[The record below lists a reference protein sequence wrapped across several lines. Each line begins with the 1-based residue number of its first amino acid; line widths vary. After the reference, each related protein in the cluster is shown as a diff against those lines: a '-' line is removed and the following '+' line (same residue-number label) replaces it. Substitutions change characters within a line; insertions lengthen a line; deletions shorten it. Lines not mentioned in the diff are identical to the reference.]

1 MKVLEINKAFRKFGE
16 IQVKFRWLFLIAM
29 FVITA
34 VGLSGLRKFVAEDLQ
49 EDWFG
54 DKEKIKLA
62 TDRFEETFGNED
74 VITVLVQ
81 TKDVFDSD
89 VLNMIDRLGNE
100 MMETIPYARDVM
112 SVVEVSVAKG
122 TDDGMQVVTPFED
135 GIPDTHTAEGKAE
148 MESIK
153 KFLLSREAIANK
165 LVSEDSTE
173 TWVILYLYGYG
184 DEDNKAR
191 TGMYK
196 AGRAAHKLLDDPKW
210 QSDKWNLICA
220 GTPYTEC
227 EETDVMQKEM
237 SRNLISGFIAMII
250 CLILFVRSLRG
261 LIVPLFSTVGGI
273 GVVFGFMSYFGIVAD
288 QNMMTIPILLGMA
301 LSVGYS
307 IHYINSFKLH
317 FRQTGIRKESVI
329 MSVEETGWPLF
340 FTALTTIAS
349 LISFALV
356 DIGPLKWLGLT
367 SSATVLVIFL
377 YAIILI
383 PVLLSFGKDKKKEE
397 SATTQKVTK
406 ADLAFESFGKRV
418 LKHSK
423 AVLIVGFAMIVVFIP
438 GIFKIRVTLDYIEML
453 GLKIP
458 YIARLAKL
466 QNTQLGS
473 VYSYK
478 ILIEYPDVDEFKK
491 PERMFAL
498 EKLENTLGNLSLTR
512 KSNGKPRVKSVLD
525 IVKETNRML
534 NGDDPAYYS
543 IPDDENLLTQE
554 LFLYEITGGSRL
566 YDWLNAD
573 YNMAYVNVNLATYD
587 SSQIASNIADAEKA
601 AEELF
606 PGAEVSAIGAVAE
619 FAEMNG
625 KIVRGEL
632 KSFAGSFIMIAA
644 MLILVFM
651 SIRTGLIGMIPNVTP
666 VIILAGIM
674 GYFRFR
680 LDMMTMTVMPMILGI
695 AVDDTIH
702 FINHVKYYYE
712 VHGNYK
718 DAILRT
724 YLEIGKT
731 MCMTTVIICA
741 MFLIYA
747 FSPMNTMHRIGML
760 SIVGLTT
767 ALAADYLLTP
777 VLIYVTKP
785 FGKEFDGIERAD
797 RQSTHKR
804 PRSFAERLCVR
815 N

>member
-16 IQVKFRWLFLIAM
+16 IQVKFRWLFLLAM

-317 FRQTGIRKESVI
+317 FRQTGLRKESVI

-423 AVLIVGFAMIVVFIP
+423 AVLIVGFAMIVIFIP

-543 IPDDENLLTQE
+543 IPDDEDLLTQE

-573 YNMAYVNVNLATYD
+573 YNMVYVNVDLATYD
-587 SSQIASNIADAEKA
+587 SSQIASNVADAEKA

-785 FGKEFDGIERAD
+785 FGKEFDGIER
-797 RQSTHKR
+797 KR
-804 PRSFAERLCVR
+804 
-815 N
+815 

>member
-16 IQVKFRWLFLIAM
+16 IQVKFRWLFLLVM

-317 FRQTGIRKESVI
+317 FRQTGLRKESVI

-573 YNMAYVNVNLATYD
+573 YNMAYVNVNLATYN

-632 KSFAGSFIMIAA
+632 KSFTGSFIMIAA

-651 SIRTGLIGMIPNVTP
+651 SIRTGLIGMIPNITP

-674 GYFRFR
+674 GYFRFQ

-731 MCMTTVIICA
+731 MCMTTLIICA

-760 SIVGLTT
+760 SIVGLTA
-767 ALAADYLLTP
+767 ALAADYLMTP

-785 FGKEFDGIERAD
+785 FGKEFDGIER
-797 RQSTHKR
+797 KR
-804 PRSFAERLCVR
+804 
-815 N
+815 

>member
-112 SVVEVSVAKG
+112 SVVEVSVAQG
-122 TDDGMQVVTPFED
+122 TDEGMQVVTPFED

-307 IHYINSFKLH
+307 IHDINSFKLH

-397 SATTQKVTK
+397 SATTQKTTK
-406 ADLAFESFGKRV
+406 TDLAFESFGKRV

-785 FGKEFDGIERAD
+785 FGKEFDGIER
-797 RQSTHKR
+797 KR
-804 PRSFAERLCVR
+804 
-815 N
+815 

>member
-1 MKVLEINKAFRKFGE
+1 
-16 IQVKFRWLFLIAM
+16 
-29 FVITA
+29 
-34 VGLSGLRKFVAEDLQ
+34 
-49 EDWFG
+49 
-54 DKEKIKLA
+54 
-62 TDRFEETFGNED
+62 
-74 VITVLVQ
+74 
-81 TKDVFDSD
+81 
-89 VLNMIDRLGNE
+89 
-100 MMETIPYARDVM
+100 
-112 SVVEVSVAKG
+112 
-122 TDDGMQVVTPFED
+122 
-135 GIPDTHTAEGKAE
+135 
-148 MESIK
+148 
-153 KFLLSREAIANK
+153 
-165 LVSEDSTE
+165 
-173 TWVILYLYGYG
+173 
-184 DEDNKAR
+184 
-191 TGMYK
+191 MYK

-317 FRQTGIRKESVI
+317 FRQTGLRKESVI

-397 SATTQKVTK
+397 SATTQKTTK
-406 ADLAFESFGKRV
+406 TDLAFESFGKRV

-543 IPDDENLLTQE
+543 IPDDEDLLTQE

-573 YNMAYVNVNLATYD
+573 YNMVYVNVDLATYD
-587 SSQIASNIADAEKA
+587 SSQIASNVADAEKA

-785 FGKEFDGIERAD
+785 FGKEFDGIER
-797 RQSTHKR
+797 KR
-804 PRSFAERLCVR
+804 
-815 N
+815 

>member
-16 IQVKFRWLFLIAM
+16 IQVKFRWLFLLAM

-317 FRQTGIRKESVI
+317 FRQTGLRKESVI

-423 AVLIVGFAMIVVFIP
+423 AVLIVGFAMIVIFIP

-680 LDMMTMTVMPMILGI
+680 LDMMTMTVIPMILGI

-785 FGKEFDGIERAD
+785 FGKEFDGIER
-797 RQSTHKR
+797 KR
-804 PRSFAERLCVR
+804 
-815 N
+815 

>member
-16 IQVKFRWLFLIAM
+16 IQVKFRWLFLLAM

-317 FRQTGIRKESVI
+317 FRQTGLRKESVI

-383 PVLLSFGKDKKKEE
+383 PVLLSFGKDKTTEQN
-397 SATTQKVTK
+397 ATMQKTTK
-406 ADLAFESFGKRV
+406 TDLAFESFGKRV

-785 FGKEFDGIERAD
+785 FGKEFDGIER
-797 RQSTHKR
+797 KR
-804 PRSFAERLCVR
+804 
-815 N
+815 

>member
-16 IQVKFRWLFLIAM
+16 IQVKFRWFFLLAM

-397 SATTQKVTK
+397 SATTQKTTK
-406 ADLAFESFGKRV
+406 TDLAFESFGKRV

-785 FGKEFDGIERAD
+785 FGKEFDGIER
-797 RQSTHKR
+797 KR
-804 PRSFAERLCVR
+804 
-815 N
+815 

>member
-16 IQVKFRWLFLIAM
+16 IQVKFRWLFLLAM

-122 TDDGMQVVTPFED
+122 TDEGMQVVTPFED

-317 FRQTGIRKESVI
+317 FRQTGLRKESVI

-397 SATTQKVTK
+397 SATMQKTTK
-406 ADLAFESFGKRV
+406 SDLAFESFGKRV

-785 FGKEFDGIERAD
+785 FGKEFDGIER
-797 RQSTHKR
+797 KR
-804 PRSFAERLCVR
+804 
-815 N
+815 

>member
-16 IQVKFRWLFLIAM
+16 IQVKFRWLFLLAM

-317 FRQTGIRKESVI
+317 FRQTGLRKESVI

-423 AVLIVGFAMIVVFIP
+423 AVLIVGFAMIVIFIP

-543 IPDDENLLTQE
+543 IPDDEDLLTQE

-785 FGKEFDGIERAD
+785 FGKEFDGIER
-797 RQSTHKR
+797 KR
-804 PRSFAERLCVR
+804 
-815 N
+815 

>member
-16 IQVKFRWLFLIAM
+16 IQVKFRWLFLLAM

-165 LVSEDSTE
+165 LVSEDATE

-317 FRQTGIRKESVI
+317 FRQTGLRKESVI

-785 FGKEFDGIERAD
+785 FGKEFDGIER
-797 RQSTHKR
+797 KR
-804 PRSFAERLCVR
+804 
-815 N
+815 

>member
-16 IQVKFRWLFLIAM
+16 IQVKFRWLFLLAM

-122 TDDGMQVVTPFED
+122 TDEGMQVVTPFED

-317 FRQTGIRKESVI
+317 FRQTGLRKESVI

-383 PVLLSFGKDKKKEE
+383 PVLLSFGKDKTTEQN
-397 SATTQKVTK
+397 ATMQKTTK
-406 ADLAFESFGKRV
+406 TDLAFESFGKRV

-466 QNTQLGS
+466 QETQLGS

-573 YNMAYVNVNLATYD
+573 YNMAYVNVDLATYD
-587 SSQIASNIADAEKA
+587 SSQIASNVADAEKA

-785 FGKEFDGIERAD
+785 FGKEFDGIER
-797 RQSTHKR
+797 KR
-804 PRSFAERLCVR
+804 
-815 N
+815 

>member
-785 FGKEFDGIERAD
+785 FGKEFDGIER
-797 RQSTHKR
+797 KR
-804 PRSFAERLCVR
+804 
-815 N
+815 

>member
-16 IQVKFRWLFLIAM
+16 IQVKFRWLFLLVM

-165 LVSEDSTE
+165 LVSEDATE

-184 DEDNKAR
+184 EEDNKAR

-196 AGRAAHKLLDDPKW
+196 AGRAAHKLLEDPKW

-227 EETDVMQKEM
+227 EESDVMRKEM
-237 SRNLISGFIAMII
+237 SRNLFSGFIAMII

-317 FRQTGIRKESVI
+317 FRQTGIRKDSVI

-367 SSATVLVIFL
+367 SSATVLIIFL

-383 PVLLSFGKDKKKEE
+383 PVLLSFGKDKKQEQ
-397 SATTQKVTK
+397 SATAQKVTK
-406 ADLAFESFGKRV
+406 ADLAFESFGERV

-423 AVLIVGFAMIVVFIP
+423 AVIIVGFAMIVVFIP

-466 QNTQLGS
+466 QDTQLGS

-498 EKLENTLGNLSLTR
+498 EKLENKLGNLSLTR

-543 IPDDENLLTQE
+543 IPDDEDLLTQE

-573 YNMAYVNVNLATYD
+573 YNMAYVNVNLATYN

-632 KSFAGSFIMIAA
+632 KSFTGSFIMIAA

-651 SIRTGLIGMIPNVTP
+651 SIRTGLIGMIPNITP

-674 GYFRFR
+674 GYFRFQ
-680 LDMMTMTVMPMILGI
+680 LDMMTMTIMPMILGI

-731 MCMTTVIICA
+731 MCMTTLIICA

-760 SIVGLTT
+760 SIVGLTA
-767 ALAADYLLTP
+767 ALAADYLMTP

-785 FGKEFDGIERAD
+785 FGKEFDGIER
-797 RQSTHKR
+797 KR
-804 PRSFAERLCVR
+804 
-815 N
+815 

>member
-122 TDDGMQVVTPFED
+122 TDEGMQVVTPFED

-317 FRQTGIRKESVI
+317 FRQTGLRKESVI

-383 PVLLSFGKDKKKEE
+383 PVLLSFGKDKTTEPN
-397 SATTQKVTK
+397 ATMQKTTK
-406 ADLAFESFGKRV
+406 TDLAFESFGMRV

-573 YNMAYVNVNLATYD
+573 YNMVYVNVDLATYD

-785 FGKEFDGIERAD
+785 FGKEFDGIER
-797 RQSTHKR
+797 KR
-804 PRSFAERLCVR
+804 
-815 N
+815 

>member
-16 IQVKFRWLFLIAM
+16 IQVKFRWLFLLAM

-165 LVSEDSTE
+165 LVSEDATE
-173 TWVILYLYGYG
+173 TWVILNLYGYG
-184 DEDNKAR
+184 EEDNKAR

-674 GYFRFR
+674 GYFRFQ

-747 FSPMNTMHRIGML
+747 FSPMTTMHRIGML
-760 SIVGLTT
+760 SIIGLTA
-767 ALAADYLLTP
+767 ALVADYLMTP

-785 FGKEFDGIERAD
+785 FGKEFDEKKI
-797 RQSTHKR
+797 
-804 PRSFAERLCVR
+804 
-815 N
+815 NN

>member
-16 IQVKFRWLFLIAM
+16 IQVKFRWLFLLAM

-122 TDDGMQVVTPFED
+122 TDEGMQVVTPFED

-317 FRQTGIRKESVI
+317 FRQTGLRKESVI

-383 PVLLSFGKDKKKEE
+383 PVLLSFGKDKTTEPN
-397 SATTQKVTK
+397 ATMQKTTK
-406 ADLAFESFGKRV
+406 TDLAFESFGMRV

-423 AVLIVGFAMIVVFIP
+423 AVLIVGFAMIIVFIP

-785 FGKEFDGIERAD
+785 FGKEFDGIER
-797 RQSTHKR
+797 KR
-804 PRSFAERLCVR
+804 
-815 N
+815 

>member
-1 MKVLEINKAFRKFGE
+1 
-16 IQVKFRWLFLIAM
+16 
-29 FVITA
+29 
-34 VGLSGLRKFVAEDLQ
+34 
-49 EDWFG
+49 
-54 DKEKIKLA
+54 
-62 TDRFEETFGNED
+62 
-74 VITVLVQ
+74 
-81 TKDVFDSD
+81 
-89 VLNMIDRLGNE
+89 
-100 MMETIPYARDVM
+100 
-112 SVVEVSVAKG
+112 
-122 TDDGMQVVTPFED
+122 
-135 GIPDTHTAEGKAE
+135 
-148 MESIK
+148 
-153 KFLLSREAIANK
+153 
-165 LVSEDSTE
+165 
-173 TWVILYLYGYG
+173 
-184 DEDNKAR
+184 
-191 TGMYK
+191 
-196 AGRAAHKLLDDPKW
+196 
-210 QSDKWNLICA
+210 
-220 GTPYTEC
+220 
-227 EETDVMQKEM
+227 
-237 SRNLISGFIAMII
+237 
-250 CLILFVRSLRG
+250 
-261 LIVPLFSTVGGI
+261 
-273 GVVFGFMSYFGIVAD
+273 
-288 QNMMTIPILLGMA
+288 
-301 LSVGYS
+301 
-307 IHYINSFKLH
+307 
-317 FRQTGIRKESVI
+317 
-329 MSVEETGWPLF
+329 
-340 FTALTTIAS
+340 
-349 LISFALV
+349 
-356 DIGPLKWLGLT
+356 
-367 SSATVLVIFL
+367 
-377 YAIILI
+377 
-383 PVLLSFGKDKKKEE
+383 
-397 SATTQKVTK
+397 
-406 ADLAFESFGKRV
+406 
-418 LKHSK
+418 
-423 AVLIVGFAMIVVFIP
+423 MIVVFIP

-785 FGKEFDGIERAD
+785 FGKEFDGIER
-797 RQSTHKR
+797 KR
-804 PRSFAERLCVR
+804 
-815 N
+815 

>member
-16 IQVKFRWLFLIAM
+16 IQVKFRWLFLLAM

-122 TDDGMQVVTPFED
+122 TDEGMQVVTPFED

-317 FRQTGIRKESVI
+317 FRQTGLRKESVI

-397 SATTQKVTK
+397 SATMQKTTK
-406 ADLAFESFGKRV
+406 TDLAFESFGKRV

-498 EKLENTLGNLSLTR
+498 EKLETTLGNLSLTR

-777 VLIYVTKP
+777 VLIYMTKP
-785 FGKEFDGIERAD
+785 FGKEFDGIER
-797 RQSTHKR
+797 KR
-804 PRSFAERLCVR
+804 
-815 N
+815 